1 VDLVG
6 AIHNIEDRF
15 MDESDKQMCL
25 LILKS
30 LAKGQTINVSKVG
43 GTVPSKKSEAK
54 DSGVLITPNDKDQIK
69 QIHELL
75 AG

>member
-1 VDLVG
+1 
-6 AIHNIEDRF
+6 
-15 MDESDKQMCL
+15 MCL

-43 GTVPSKKSEAK
+43 GAVPSKKSEAK

>member
-1 VDLVG
+1 MDLVG

-43 GTVPSKKSEAK
+43 GSKKSEAK
-54 DSGVLITPNDKDQIK
+54 DYGVLITPNDKDQIK

>member
-1 VDLVG
+1 MDLVG

-43 GTVPSKKSEAK
+43 GSKKSEAK
-54 DSGVLITPNDKDQIK
+54 DSGVLITPNDKDHIK